1 MKARDGHFKSRFAQ
15 KSKLKNRRVTIDGKS
30 FASKLEA
37 AVYLELKNLSRTG
50 ILQILEVQPRVYLT
64 EAKILYI
71 PDFKC
76 LDLRSNEVFFVEAKG
91 QETTDWKIKKCLWEH
106 YGPATLHI
114 WKGTFKR
121 PSLQQKIPIIK
132 NN

>member
-1 MKARDGHFKSRFAQ
+1 M
-15 KSKLKNRRVTIDGKS
+15 NRRVSIDGKT